1 VRYKAADLIFQ
12 NFEMEIEHLH
22 HGMKLPESDKNQE
35 DEIDMKLNQVDER

>member
-1 VRYKAADLIFQ
+1 MRYKAADMIFQ

-35 DEIDMKLNQVDER
+35 EEIDMKLNQVDER